1 MFGVAE
7 DIELTGLVG
16 RKLQKISVGT
26 ERLELG
32 FDDGWSLNIEC
43 SWRLEGNAGLIAEE
57 ERSTL
62 LDGVDKLTR
71 LVGSTVEFAVP
82 RPPDRIELDFG
93 EQGRLVLIDDS
104 ELFESF
110 SIEPIG
116 IIV

>member
-7 DIELTGLVG
+7 DIDLTGLVG
-16 RKLQKISVGT
+16 RKLQRISVGV

-32 FDDGWSLNIEC
+32 FDDDWLLNIEC
-43 SWRLEGNAGLIAEE
+43 SWRLEGSAGLIAEG
-57 ERSTL
+57 ERSAL
-62 LDGVDKLTR
+62 LDGADKLTR
-71 LVGSTVEFAVP
+71 LVGSVVEFAVP
-82 RPPDRIELDFG
+82 RSPDRIDVDFG

-104 ELFESF
+104 DLLESF